1 MQRRCADANMR
12 VLFDVNVPDPLRN
25 HLPSHEVHLSSELGW
40 RLLKNGLLLDTA
52 EREGFDVML
61 TADQNLRYQ
70 QNLSG
75 REIALVVIGSNLWP
89 FVRRHLS
96 EIASAI
102 DSATPGH
109 LAFIEVPLPPRP
121 KRGLTRS

>member
-1 MQRRCADANMR
+1 MR

-25 HLPSHEVHLSSELGW
+25 YLPMHEVHLPSELGW
-40 RLLKNGLLLDTA
+40 RLLKKGLLLSTA

-70 QNLSG
+70 QNMSG
-75 REIALVVIGSNLWP
+75 RKIALVVIGSNPWP
-89 FVRRHLS
+89 FVRKHHN

-102 DSATPGH
+102 DAVTPGSF
-109 LAFIEVPLPPRP
+109 AFIEIPLPPRP
-121 KRGLTRS
+121 RRA